1 MEFDTP
7 NTFFRVPA
15 LTVQPIVENAIQHS
29 LDPDLGPLYVS
40 VVTED
45 APDGVRI
52 IVEDTGPGYAPTDGA
67 PHFALDNIR
76 ERLKTLC
83 SGTLEIE
90 PREAGGTKVTVFI
103 PLQNSEQQP
112 GKADR

>member
-15 LTVQPIVENAIQHS
+15 LTVQPIVENAIQHG

-52 IVEDTGPGYAPTDGA
+52 IVEDTGPGYAPTDDA
-67 PHFALDNIR
+67 PQFALDNIR
-76 ERLKTLC
+76 ERLKTMC
-83 SGTLEIE
+83 SGTLSIE
-90 PREAGGTKVTVFI
+90 PREAGGTKVTVFV